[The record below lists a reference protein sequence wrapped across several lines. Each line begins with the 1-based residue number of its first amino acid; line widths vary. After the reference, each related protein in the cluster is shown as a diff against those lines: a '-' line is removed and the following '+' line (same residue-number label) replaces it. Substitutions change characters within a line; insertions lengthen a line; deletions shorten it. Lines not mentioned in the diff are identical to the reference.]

1 MFGLRVPEL
10 LIILFVALLIFGPR
24 NLPKLGKMAGDALG
38 KTRKLADGFEYDE
51 DEDTTETDKDA

>member
-24 NLPKLGKMAGDALG
+24 NLPKLGRMAGDALG
-38 KTRKLADGFEYDE
+38 KTRKLADGFDYDE
-51 DEDTTETDKDA
+51 SDDETEEDA